1 MRLANKFGFTLKEY
15 VSAVNKR
22 PEAKSVLNYCP
33 DDRYLHL
40 NVTKWGAF
48 GKKTCFLDD
57 IMKIEKKKL
66 APTHYKSAAHEQWS
80 ERLSSKEANGHTHK
94 GKFLGHERET
104 SQQELMR
111 RTKKENLPA
120 PGCYSPKQPEPGKMK
135 F

>member
-40 NVTKWGAF
+40 NVTKWGNF

-66 APTHYKSAAHEQWS
+66 GPSHYKSALVGPDWLCLLKCSAYVKS
-80 ERLSSKEANGHTHK
+80 AT
-94 GKFLGHERET
+94 
-104 SQQELMR
+104 ELQ
-111 RTKKENLPA
+111 TGFWP
-120 PGCYSPKQPEPGKMK
+120 
-135 F
+135 